1 MLLKTLILLKMKN
14 GEDMRDHIR
23 NFFDVVDKLE
33 EMELCIIN
41 DLLAI
46 LLLYSIPDEYEPF
59 RIAIETQEKL
69 PQLEALKIK
78 LLEEYEARKRNSK
91 ENVSDAMFIFKNPGR
106 SSQPKKSENSK
117 TERFKFACHTCGKLA
132 TWPRIADRNSSN
144 QKIQKRN
151 PQNQP
156 ERQESL

>member
-46 LLLYSIPDEYEPF
+46 LLIYSIPDEYETF
-59 RIAIETQEKL
+59 RIAIETQEKFTIIST
-69 PQLEALKIK
+69 EDKT
-78 LLEEYEARKRNSK
+78 
-91 ENVSDAMFIFKNPGR
+91 PGR
-106 SSQPKKSENSK
+106 V
-117 TERFKFACHTCGKLA
+117 
-132 TWPRIADRNSSN
+132 
-144 QKIQKRN
+144 
-151 PQNQP
+151 
-156 ERQESL
+156 

>member
-1 MLLKTLILLKMKN
+1 MKN

-59 RIAIETQEKL
+59 RIAIY
-69 PQLEALKIK
+69 IYSY
-78 LLEEYEARKRNSK
+78 EENYN
-91 ENVSDAMFIFKNPGR
+91 
-106 SSQPKKSENSK
+106 
-117 TERFKFACHTCGKLA
+117 
-132 TWPRIADRNSSN
+132 
-144 QKIQKRN
+144 
-151 PQNQP
+151 
-156 ERQESL
+156 